1 MKHSVPVVETKA
13 VKREQDLLIDEFS
26 KGLNLVWVL
35 VQMNSVEN
43 SSEQTDPDFE
53 QVVTIW
59 LNQMVYIIIETN
71 TA

>member
-13 VKREQDLLIDEFS
+13 VEREQDLLIDEFS

-35 VQMNSVEN
+35 VRMNSVEN

>member
-13 VKREQDLLIDEFS
+13 VEREQDLLIDESS
-26 KGLNLVWVL
+26 KRLNLVWIL
-35 VQMNSVEN
+35 VRMNSVEN
-43 SSEQTDPDFE
+43 SSEQTVSDFE

-59 LNQMVYIIIETN
+59 LNQMVCIIIETN

>member
-13 VKREQDLLIDEFS
+13 VEREQDLLIDEFS

-35 VQMNSVEN
+35 VRMNSVEN
-43 SSEQTDPDFE
+43 SSEQTVPDFE

-71 TA
+71 TV